1 MTLFVLIVLVAIL
14 GCSVNPALVDSL
26 EILPDGLLEF
36 QPCAPIAYAM
46 EILILM
52 IQMHVTRHLA
62 FVFCASTTQLEISVK
77 CVLRDTMAM
86 LFMPRIA
93 QVILEQYR
101 RTTLLVCVYICLQHV
116 TVIQEAQTP
125 QPVTE
130 LLEYVLATQ
139 MLLAEDVTNAQT
151 VILAMEAGWAV
162 YLAIVTLKELKAMS
176 VICLVS
182 VCASPV

>member
-1 MTLFVLIVLVAIL
+1 M
-14 GCSVNPALVDSL
+14 
-26 EILPDGLLEF
+26 
-36 QPCAPIAYAM
+36 
-46 EILILM
+46 
-52 IQMHVTRHLA
+52 
-62 FVFCASTTQLEISVK
+62 
-77 CVLRDTMAM
+77 
-86 LFMPRIA
+86 
-93 QVILEQYR
+93 
-101 RTTLLVCVYICLQHV
+101 

-130 LLEYVLATQ
+130 LLEYVFAIQ

>member
-1 MTLFVLIVLVAIL
+1 M
-14 GCSVNPALVDSL
+14 
-26 EILPDGLLEF
+26 
-36 QPCAPIAYAM
+36 
-46 EILILM
+46 
-52 IQMHVTRHLA
+52 
-62 FVFCASTTQLEISVK
+62 
-77 CVLRDTMAM
+77 
-86 LFMPRIA
+86 
-93 QVILEQYR
+93 
-101 RTTLLVCVYICLQHV
+101 

-130 LLEYVLATQ
+130 LLEYVFATQ